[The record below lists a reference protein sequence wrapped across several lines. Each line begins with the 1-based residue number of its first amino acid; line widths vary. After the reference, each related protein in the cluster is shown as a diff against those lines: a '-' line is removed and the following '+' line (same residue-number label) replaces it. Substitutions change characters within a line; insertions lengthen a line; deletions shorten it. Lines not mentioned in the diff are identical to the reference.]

1 MKYIDINRKF
11 TERVNQYLASGYIF
25 NSASMRGSQGER
37 AHIDLTNGTEII
49 RILVTDFS
57 AWTDTDHLEG
67 VEVIAGRVPS
77 NTVPHVEDDY
87 NTIWNQELEI
97 LSRDRFYVL
106 GESRKSGKF
115 YGTEEEALAASKTRI
130 EHWVRKARS
139 NAPSELPLTAE
150 RMKIAKHIIRNRLGV
165 KRRINEA
172 DVRVCKSSR
181 GYTVSYKA
189 KACHLG

>member
-1 MKYIDINRKF
+1 MKYIDINKKF
-11 TERVNQYLASGYIF
+11 TERVNQYIASGYIF

-57 AWTDTDHLEG
+57 EWTDTDHLEG

-87 NTIWNQELEI
+87 NTIWNQELEVI
-97 LSRDRFYVL
+97 SRDRFYVL

-115 YGTEEEALAASKTRI
+115 YGTEEEAIAAGKTRI

-139 NAPSELPLTAE
+139 NASAELPLTDE
-150 RMKIAKHIIRNRLGV
+150 RMKVAKRIIRNRLGI

-172 DVRVCKSSR
+172 DVRVLKSDR
-181 GYTVSYKA
+181 GYTVSYRSKA
-189 KACHLG
+189 ITLR